1 MQLKKIFC
9 LKIIRK
15 FNAQRELNFRRS
27 LTKKKKRE
35 LVIEEKN
42 INEKKSDT
50 SHTQQSRDLT
60 HPHSLKRRT
69 KT

>member
-1 MQLKKIFC
+1 MQLKKYIFC

-27 LTKKKKRE
+27 LTKKKKE

-42 INEKKSDT
+42 IKQKK
-50 SHTQQSRDLT
+50 
-60 HPHSLKRRT
+60 
-69 KT
+69 